1 MFLELNSKRLHQ
13 SSGKENKSRCL
24 AFTSSTKREIRHF
37 HVAVVQRRLRKVKK
51 IVMHRQSCCFAKL
64 NQLLFCHS
72 RCCRRCRC
80 LRSLMGRLR
89 VAFKW
94 THYRQNL
101 LVRYN
106 QCFLDIQTSMAEI
119 SIVNKNSFSFLHFLF
134 WKTSNHSC
142 NHFCL
147 RNYWIEA
154 NVWGRR
160 PHVRKS
166 ITVLDSGLHTG
177 YFGFKVLD
185 SE

>member
-37 HVAVVQRRLRKVKK
+37 HVVVVQRRLRKVKK
-51 IVMHRQSCCFAKL
+51 IVMHRQRCCFAKL
-64 NQLLFCHS
+64 NQLLFCYS
-72 RCCRRCRC
+72 RCRCRCGC